1 MHLLVPMKPPAPRRR
16 DPSPNIA
23 DALTSL
29 GVATYAART
38 SPLTDHVTEKA
49 SADTTH
55 SCPSLRIQTVL
66 FGNSLSDVERFIS
79 SAGAATVAAR
89 RRRILGPTCLAIG
102 DSSPSALLDA
112 EAIDEHR
119 RMALTVG
126 FDDFE
131 YVAYGQNLGSAEGHN
146 HFLRRLDTEL
156 SLIMNPDAY
165 ASPLLLVELLA
176 AMEDPL
182 TGMAEARQ
190 LPLEHPKEFDR
201 RTGATGWVSGAC
213 FLTRRDAIRAIGG
226 FDSETFFLY
235 CDDVDFAWR
244 MRIAGYRL
252 VYCPSAAIFHD
263 KRLDRDG
270 QVVPTEAEVYYSA
283 EAALMMA
290 WKYSRPD
297 LVEQWS
303 EGLLAT
309 GLDTHRRAVEVFRR
323 RHEEGTL
330 PSPLDP
336 EGRVAVFMGNNYGT
350 HRFGYD
356 D

>member
-1 MHLLVPMKPPAPRRR
+1 MPQGPHPLN
-16 DPSPNIA
+16 DPTHDQAS
-23 DALTSL
+23 
-29 GVATYAART
+29 
-38 SPLTDHVTEKA
+38 TDTGQ
-49 SADTTH
+49 SQ
-55 SCPSLRIQTVL
+55 PSLRVQTVL
-66 FGNSLSDVERFIS
+66 FGNSVGDVKRFMAS
-79 SAGAATVAAR
+79 VGAATDAAR
-89 RRRILGPTCLAIG
+89 RRGILGPTCLAIG

-119 RMALTVG
+119 QMALAVG

-131 YVAYGQNLGSAEGHN
+131 YVVYGQNLGSAEGHN
-146 HFLRRLDTEL
+146 HFLRRLDTDL

-165 ASPLLLVELLA
+165 ASPLLLEELLV
-176 AMEDPL
+176 AMKDPL
-182 TGMAEARQ
+182 TGIAEARQ

-201 RTGATGWVSGAC
+201 ETGETGWASGAC

-226 FDSETFFLY
+226 FDSQTFFLY

-244 MRIAGYRL
+244 ARIAGYRV

-270 QVVPTEAEVYYSA
+270 QVIPTAAEIYYSA

-297 LVEQWS
+297 LVEKWC

-323 RHEEGTL
+323 RQGERTL

-336 EGRVAVFMGNNYGT
+336 EGRVAEFVGNNYGA
-350 HRFGYD
+350 HRFRYD